1 MTVHLCYT
9 NISWSQVIANVYQRK
24 CYVTLFYPWLQ
35 KCRSNHLTK
44 KQPIVVKTNHSKDLY
59 QINLTSLG

>member
-1 MTVHLCYT
+1 MLHKYFVESSDSQC
-9 NISWSQVIANVYQRK
+9 ISKKMLRYIVLPLAA
-24 CYVTLFYPWLQ
+24 